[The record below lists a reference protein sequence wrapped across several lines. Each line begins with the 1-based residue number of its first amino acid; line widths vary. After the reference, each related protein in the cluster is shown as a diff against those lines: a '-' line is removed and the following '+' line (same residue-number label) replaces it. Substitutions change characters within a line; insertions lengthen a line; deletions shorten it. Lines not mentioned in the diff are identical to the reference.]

1 MLYLAAKDG
10 EIIEQAPGLP
20 SEAETE
26 VLAEIALTE
35 LWVDLLEFGLSTSEA
50 AELIG
55 SVSADIERRM
65 ASVMEDG
72 GAA

>member
-10 EIIEQAPGLP
+10 EIIEQTSGLP

-26 VLAEIALTE
+26 VLAGIALTA
-35 LWVDLLEFGLSTSEA
+35 LWVDLLEFGFSTSEV

-55 SVSADIERRM
+55 SVSAEIERRM
-65 ASVMEDG
+65 AAVMEDG